1 MSSTLGRAY
10 SVWEPGALAV
20 IAQVNRTTTASD
32 PITAGGRYAA
42 WKMQALLMALDI
54 LDAVKQWDSGVQN
67 DDVAAIEAGTAA
79 MQRAMD
85 YLPAFNAAAALWE
98 SECP

>member
-1 MSSTLGRAY
+1 
-10 SVWEPGALAV
+10 
-20 IAQVNRTTTASD
+20 
-32 PITAGGRYAA
+32 
-42 WKMQALLMALDI
+42 MALDI

-85 YLPAFNAAAALWE
+85 YLPAFNAAAALVK
-98 SECP
+98 SP